1 MKRFCSILVLCGM
14 MAALTACGSSSAP
27 ETTTALPTAE
37 PTFTVEEAEEPA
49 EASVPAQPS
58 ETLVVY
64 FSATG
69 TTKSVAE
76 RLASVTGGDL
86 YEIQAAQPY
95 TEADLNYSANSSRAT
110 KEQNDPGIRP
120 EIGSE
125 AIALK
130 GYTTLFLGFPIWW
143 GQEPRILDTFVE
155 THSFDG
161 ITVIPFCTSGSSG
174 IGRSGANMEVLA
186 GSGIWLEGK
195 RFSGNVSEAE
205 LRSWVAGLQ

>member
-174 IGRSGANMEVLA
+174 IGRSGANMEALA
-186 GSGIWLEGK
+186 GSGTWLEGK

-205 LRSWVAGLQ
+205 LQSWVAGLQ

>member
-27 ETTTALPTAE
+27 ETTTVLPTAE

-95 TEADLNYSANSSRAT
+95 TEADLNYSDSSSRAT
-110 KEQNDPGIRP
+110 KEQNDPTIRP
-120 EIGSE
+120 EISGE
-125 AIALK
+125 AISLE
-130 GYTTLFLGFPIWW
+130 GYTTVFLGFPIWW
-143 GQEPRILDTFVE
+143 GQEPRILDVFVE
-155 THSFDG
+155 TYSFDG

-174 IGRSGANMEVLA
+174 IGKSGANMEALA

-205 LRSWVAGLQ
+205 LQSWVAGLQ

>member
-174 IGRSGANMEVLA
+174 IGRSGANMEALA

-205 LRSWVAGLQ
+205 LQSWVAGLQ

>member
-125 AIALK
+125 AIALE
-130 GYTTLFLGFPIWW
+130 GYTTVFLGFPIWW

-155 THSFDG
+155 TYSFDG

-174 IGRSGANMEVLA
+174 IGRSGANMEALA

-205 LRSWVAGLQ
+205 LQSWVAGLQ

>member
-1 MKRFCSILVLCGM
+1 M
-14 MAALTACGSSSAP
+14 
-27 ETTTALPTAE
+27 
-37 PTFTVEEAEEPA
+37 
-49 EASVPAQPS
+49 
-58 ETLVVY
+58 
-64 FSATG
+64 
-69 TTKSVAE
+69 
-76 RLASVTGGDL
+76 TGGDL

-174 IGRSGANMEVLA
+174 IGKSGTNMEALA
-186 GSGIWLEGK
+186 GSGTWLEGK

-205 LRSWVAGLQ
+205 LQSWVAGLQ

>member
-14 MAALTACGSSSAP
+14 LAALTACGSSSAP

-37 PTFTVEEAEEPA
+37 PTFTVEAAEGPA

-174 IGRSGANMEVLA
+174 IGRSGTNMEALA

-205 LRSWVAGLQ
+205 LQSWVAGLQ